1 MTTDYYYDVTI
12 GDYRMATLQERYI
25 ESLSGSNTVSDVS
38 TKTSLE
44 QLEDYYN
51 ELPNL
56 DSVNALLEGI
66 LERNGIYLREDDSFT
81 VSFNPYDYSAY
92 VRSDMDSRMIEN
104 IESALNTNNN
114 SRNLFYEALF
124 NSTNINDDAYTKM
137 LAYRNVMEHTGYDL
151 STLRLQDGNFYTQEN
166 RNIVDVLKERLE
178 KNSFLSSYSYDI
190 AGQTQNLLSRVSQ
203 FGWNN
208 MPDLDVGII
217 YSKKAGTFITGYTYS
232 A

>member
-12 GDYRMATLQERYI
+12 GDYRMASLQEMYI
-25 ESLSGSNTVSDVS
+25 ESLKNQGSASDI
-38 TKTSLE
+38 TTRTNLE
-44 QLEDYYN
+44 QLEDFYR

-56 DSVNALLEGI
+56 NNLNTMIEGI
-66 LERNGIYLREDDSFT
+66 LDENGINLNSNDSF
-81 VSFNPYDYSAY
+81 VISFDPYEYSAY
-92 VRSDMDSRMIEN
+92 VRSEMDSRMVEN
-104 IESALNTNNN
+104 IESALNANNN

-137 LAYRNVMEHTGYDL
+137 LAYRNIMEHTGYDL
-151 STLRLQDGNFYTQEN
+151 STLRLQDGNFYTEEN
-166 RNIVDVLKERLE
+166 RNIVDILKERLE
-178 KNSFLSSYSYDI
+178 ANSFLSSYSYDVV
-190 AGQTQNLLSRVSQ
+190 GQTQNLLSRVSE

-217 YSKKAGTFITGYTYS
+217 YSKKAGTFVTGYTYS